1 MKTKSVYISI
11 MMLSG
16 FMVCGQPHIQ
26 AQETVRK
33 SKIGN
38 GYSETRESKAWE
50 IGIGAAGLQMTRFG
64 VVGFYK
70 NAEGGYNVETSKKD
84 ALFGGQLYAAR
95 ELNGH
100 FYLDM
105 QGEVQYAR
113 DPVYGGRES
122 RWIGMAGLGLQWRLG
137 EYFRSPY
144 IDPFLRAGVSYMYKN
159 FSVAYN
165 GIKKFDGEEM
175 DWNFTNDYNKDGA
188 DRKHLVPISLGAGVN
203 MWLNDRLG
211 LGLQAEYLLMP
222 YKQVANAWQG
232 SVRLMWRIGGKS
244 KKPKPEIQ
252 YMERTVEKIV
262 EKPVMIEKVIE
273 KTIPGR
279 DLWELFDDIS
289 FDFGKWTITTES
301 MAVIDE
307 IAMLMKDNGSRK
319 FLITGCTDAKGSP
332 EYNHKLS
339 EKRAAAVVDAL
350 VKKGVPASALKS
362 RGVGKKISYASET
375 ASDRVRRGDR
385 KIIVEVVT
393 NMDYWNY
400 IP

>member
-1 MKTKSVYISI
+1 MKTKSVYISV

-16 FMVCGQPHIQ
+16 LMVCGQPHIQ
-26 AQETVRK
+26 AQETHRK
-33 SKIGN
+33 PETGN
-38 GYSETRESKAWE
+38 GYSETRERKAWE
-50 IGIGAAGLQMTRFG
+50 IGIGASGLQMTRFG

-70 NAEGGYNVETSKKD
+70 NARGGYNVETSKKD

-122 RWIGMAGLGLQWRLG
+122 RWVGMAGLGLQWRLG

-144 IDPFLRAGVSYMYKN
+144 IDPFLRVGVSYMYKN

-165 GIKKFDGEEM
+165 GIEKFDGEEM
-175 DWNFTNDYNKDGA
+175 GWNFANDYNKDGA
-188 DRKHLVPISLGAGVN
+188 DRRHLVPVSLGAGVN

-232 SVRLMWRIGGKS
+232 SVRLIWRIGGKS
-244 KKPKPEIQ
+244 KKPNPEIR

-262 EKPVMIEKVIE
+262 EKPVLIEKVIE
-273 KTIPGR
+273 KTTPGR

-289 FDFGKWTITTES
+289 FDFGKWTITAES

>member
-1 MKTKSVYISI
+1 MKTRFIYISI
-11 MMLSG
+11 IMFLG
-16 FMVCGQPHIQ
+16 LMVCKTTYIQ
-26 AQETVRK
+26 AQEANRK
-33 SKIGN
+33 SGAGSVFN
-38 GYSETRESKAWE
+38 EARDSKAWE

-70 NAEGGYNVETSKKD
+70 NSQGGYNVETSKKD

-105 QGEVQYAR
+105 QGEVQYAN
-113 DPVYGGRES
+113 DPIYGGRES

-137 EYFRSPY
+137 EYFHSPY
-144 IDPFLRAGVSYMYKN
+144 IDPFLRVGVNYMYKN

-165 GIKKFDGEEM
+165 GIEKFDGEEM
-175 DWNFTNDYNKDGA
+175 GWNFTNDYNKDGA
-188 DRKHLVPISLGAGVN
+188 DKKHLVPISLGAGVN

-211 LGLQAEYLLMP
+211 LGLQADYLVMP
-222 YKQVANAWQG
+222 YKRVANAWQG

-262 EKPVMIEKVIE
+262 EKPVVIEKVIE
-273 KTIPGR
+273 KSTPGR

-289 FDFGKWTITTES
+289 FDFGKWTITAES
-301 MAVIDE
+301 MAVIDQ

-319 FLITGCTDAKGSP
+319 FLITGCTDAKGSS
-332 EYNHKLS
+332 EFNYKLS

-362 RGVGKKISYASET
+362 RGVGKKISYASEV
-375 ASDRVRRGDR
+375 APDQIRRGDR

-400 IP
+400 IR